1 MIRKLAKDVENSKMT
16 VGGNSPKLLYKSK
29 LVSAH
34 FHTSNNITMK
44 NILLLPLSFL
54 LLASTLTLLPEAVRA
69 SGNPVLD
76 VKGLGLLPGVPYYM
90 ISSEW
95 PIVGGV
101 VSLGNDING
110 TCPLDVILLENFCVT
125 GTPVTFSIASGDQEL
140 FITDSTDLYIS
151 FDSTSNCTNE
161 TMVWMHES
169 SNSSSTELLT
179 IGGVEGDIN
188 TLFRIVNVG
197 GSFVSNYKLVAYKLS
212 SYDLALTTSD
222 VGAVFDFTTGIR
234 YLALTEPP
242 LIVGFQVAY
251 DYDGLKAV
259 V

>member
-1 MIRKLAKDVENSKMT
+1 
-16 VGGNSPKLLYKSK
+16 
-29 LVSAH
+29 
-34 FHTSNNITMK
+34 
-44 NILLLPLSFL
+44 
-54 LLASTLTLLPEAVRA
+54 
-69 SGNPVLD
+69 
-76 VKGLGLLPGVPYYM
+76 
-90 ISSEW
+90 
-95 PIVGGV
+95 
-101 VSLGNDING
+101 
-110 TCPLDVILLENFCVT
+110 
-125 GTPVTFSIASGDQEL
+125 
-140 FITDSTDLYIS
+140 
-151 FDSTSNCTNE
+151 
-161 TMVWMHES
+161 MVWMHES

-179 IGGVEGDIN
+179 IGGVEGDVN